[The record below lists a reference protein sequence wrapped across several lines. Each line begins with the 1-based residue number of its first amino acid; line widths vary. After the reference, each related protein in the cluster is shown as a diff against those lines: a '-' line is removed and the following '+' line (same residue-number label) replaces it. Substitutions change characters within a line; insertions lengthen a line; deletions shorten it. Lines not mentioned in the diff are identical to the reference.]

1 MQVKIRKSAL
11 IIAASLLLLGIF
23 LFFIHYLP
31 LASTVHWK
39 LYDALT
45 KIEYKFNHPPP
56 EIKDIVLVTID
67 NDTIKNM
74 PERWP
79 YPRSYFARAIKNLKS
94 AGARAIGVD
103 FVFFGKSKTSSDD
116 ALLVDA
122 LEGKENVILA
132 TLINEEGSIDRS
144 TLPGLRDNIPSGIIT
159 KLQDPDGMTR
169 RNLTYLVSDK
179 EPHKGF
185 LSWEMQILKT
195 AGGLK
200 VPSLNADGP
209 TFSFQNDTD
218 EKWAIPVDPN
228 TKSFLINFR
237 AHTVDFNRISFYK
250 VERGDFD
257 PALVKDK
264 IVLVGL
270 VSLLFGD
277 LHNTPLGWLPGLT
290 LNANAFLTLYAQ
302 DFIDS
307 VAWQIEI
314 LIIFAGVALSAFFIS
329 FFSMKKAI
337 VLILGEVLI
346 FFLLSYILLARGWV
360 WNYSAF
366 PIAVVL
372 CPVLGKYCMSFP
384 RKRESKP
391 ISL

>member
-11 IIAASLLLLGIF
+11 IIAISLLLLGIF
-23 LFFIHYLP
+23 LFFVHYLP

-39 LYDALT
+39 LYDALV

-56 EIKDIVLVTID
+56 EIKNIVLVTID

-74 PERWP
+74 AERWP
-79 YPRSYFARAIKNLKS
+79 YPRSYFARAIENLRS
-94 AGARAIGVD
+94 AGAGAIGFD
-103 FVFFGKSKTSSDD
+103 FAFFGKSNPSSDD
-116 ALLVDA
+116 ALLIKS
-122 LEGKENVILA
+122 LEGENGIVLA
-132 TLINEEGSIDRS
+132 TTINEKGSLDRS
-144 TLPGLRDNIPSGIIT
+144 TIPGLSGNIPSGIVT
-159 KLQDPDGMTR
+159 KLQDPDGIMR

-185 LSWEMQILKT
+185 LSWEMQIFKT
-195 AGGLK
+195 AKGLK
-200 VPSLNADGP
+200 GPSLSDDRFLVSLRG
-209 TFSFQNDTD
+209 DTG
-218 EKWAIPVDPN
+218 EKWTVPVDPD

-237 AHTVDFNRISFYK
+237 AHTVDFNRISFYNVQK
-250 VERGDFD
+250 GDFD
-257 PALVKDK
+257 PVLVKNK

-307 VAWQIEI
+307 VAWQIEVLTI
-314 LIIFAGVALSAFFIS
+314 LAGVILSAFFIS

-337 VLILGEVLI
+337 VLILGEVLL
-346 FFLLSYILLARGWV
+346 FFLLSYILLARGWI
-360 WNYSAF
+360 WNYSVF
-366 PIAVVL
+366 PTAIML
-372 CPVLGKYCMSFP
+372 CPVLGK
-384 RKRESKP
+384 K
-391 ISL
+391 ISLLFHFKGSRL